1 MPQATLYYSENEDK
15 VYAYIRR
22 YRVGKGAIEDLIT
35 RVESQFAA
43 QISARIPGQV
53 SAESSSPVGV
63 PDGIVDFRAVDT
75 GDRTVATITTFSTQ
89 EQYAAA
95 QQGAEEIRRS
105 LADFE
110 VEVIDAYGGPVRIA
124 RVAR

>member
-1 MPQATLYYSENEDK
+1 M
-15 VYAYIRR
+15 YAYIRR
-22 YRVGKGAIEDLIT
+22 YRVGKGAIEDLMT

-43 QISARIPGQV
+43 QISTQV
-53 SAESSSPVGV
+53 SPDESSSPVRV

-89 EQYAAA
+89 QQYVAA

-110 VEVIDAYGGPVRIA
+110 VEVIDAYGGQVGIS